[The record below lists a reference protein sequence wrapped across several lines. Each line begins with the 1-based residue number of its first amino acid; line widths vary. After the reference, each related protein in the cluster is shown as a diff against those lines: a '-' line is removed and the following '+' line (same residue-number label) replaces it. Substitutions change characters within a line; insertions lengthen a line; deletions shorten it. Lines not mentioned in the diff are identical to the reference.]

1 MKLSNEFKIGLIV
14 VLAAL
19 VTWIGF
25 RLMQDNPIL
34 SLDTEVEVMY
44 DRVDGINAGSL
55 VYLRGVKIGSVK
67 SVAERLTELFDSP
80 VALTETDSIRVILSL
95 DNGRQIPRGS
105 IGVITATSLV
115 DSKGIH
121 IRAGT
126 STEMVPSG
134 GRIEGIYAIS
144 VLESIS
150 AEDTQSLTQGASGA
164 FEGIQGASEG
174 LAGLFNDTTQASFQ
188 PSMQNVEK
196 STEELAAILEGK
208 KSDVDATIES
218 ARSLMA
224 QLDTLATDNRAQVET
239 TMVQLEATLQ
249 ELETT
254 SQELNEAIVTLN
266 SILTKMDKG
275 EGSLG
280 LLLNDP
286 SLYQEM
292 DSLSAELKTLTR
304 GINDDPKRYL
314 RHLRLFRLF

>member
-14 VLAAL
+14 VLAAF

-34 SLDTEVEVMY
+34 SLDTEVKVVY

-67 SVAERLTELFDSP
+67 SVA
-80 VALTETDSIRVILSL
+80 LTETDSIHVTLSL

-188 PSMQNVEK
+188 ASMQNVEK

-239 TMVQLEATLQ
+239 TMIQLEATLQ

-266 SILTKMDKG
+266 SILTKMDEG

>member
-14 VLAAL
+14 VLAAF

-34 SLDTEVEVMY
+34 SLDTEVKVVY

-67 SVAERLTELFDSP
+67 SVA
-80 VALTETDSIRVILSL
+80 LTETDSIHVTLSL

-188 PSMQNVEK
+188 ASMQNVER
-196 STEELAAILEGK
+196 STEELASILEGK

-239 TMVQLEATLQ
+239 TMIQLEATLQ

-266 SILTKMDKG
+266 SILTKMDEG

>member
-14 VLAAL
+14 VLAAF

-34 SLDTEVEVMY
+34 SLDTEVKVMY

-67 SVAERLTELFDSP
+67 SVA
-80 VALTETDSIRVILSL
+80 LTETDSIHVTLSL

-188 PSMQNVEK
+188 ASMQNVEK

>member
-14 VLAAL
+14 VLAAF

-34 SLDTEVEVMY
+34 SLDTEVKVVY

-67 SVAERLTELFDSP
+67 SVA
-80 VALTETDSIRVILSL
+80 LTETDSIHVTLSL

-174 LAGLFNDTTQASFQ
+174 FAGLFNDTTQASFQ
-188 PSMQNVEK
+188 ASMQNVER
-196 STEELAAILEGK
+196 STEELASILEGK

-239 TMVQLEATLQ
+239 TMIQLEATLQ

-266 SILTKMDKG
+266 SILTKMDEG

>member
-1 MKLSNEFKIGLIV
+1 MTLSNEFKIGLIV
-14 VLAAL
+14 VLAAF
-19 VTWIGF
+19 VTWFGF
-25 RLMQDNPIL
+25 RLMQDNPLL
-34 SLDTEVEVMY
+34 SLDTEVEVLY

-67 SVAERLTELFDSP
+67 SVALTES
-80 VALTETDSIRVILSL
+80 DSIRVMLSL
-95 DNGRQIPRGS
+95 DNERQLPKGS
-105 IGVITATSLV
+105 VGVITATSLV

-121 IRAGT
+121 IRAG
-126 STEMVPSG
+126 SSSEMVPSG
-134 GRIEGIYAIS
+134 GRIEGVYAIS

-164 FEGIQGASEG
+164 FDGIQSASEG
-174 LAGLFNDTTQASFQ
+174 IAGFLDDTTQASFQ
-188 PSMQNVEK
+188 SSMQNVEK

-208 KSDVDATIES
+208 KSDVDATITS

-224 QLDTLATDNRAQVET
+224 ELDTLATDNRDQVET
-239 TMVQLEATLQ
+239 TMIQLETTLQ

-266 SILTKMDKG
+266 SILVKMDEG
-275 EGSLG
+275 EGSMG

-304 GINDDPKRYL
+304 GINEDPKRYL

>member
-14 VLAAL
+14 VLAAF

-34 SLDTEVEVMY
+34 SLDTEVKVMY

-67 SVAERLTELFDSP
+67 SVA
-80 VALTETDSIRVILSL
+80 LTETDSIHVTLSL

-188 PSMQNVEK
+188 ASMQNVER
-196 STEELAAILEGK
+196 STEELASILEGK

-239 TMVQLEATLQ
+239 TMIQLEATLQ

-266 SILTKMDKG
+266 SILTKMDEG

>member
-14 VLAAL
+14 VLAAF

-34 SLDTEVEVMY
+34 SLDTEVKVMY

-67 SVAERLTELFDSP
+67 SVA
-80 VALTETDSIRVILSL
+80 LTETDSIHVTLSL

-174 LAGLFNDTTQASFQ
+174 FAGLFNDTTQASFQ
-188 PSMQNVEK
+188 ASMQNVER
-196 STEELAAILEGK
+196 STEELASILEGK

-239 TMVQLEATLQ
+239 TMIQLEATLQ

-266 SILTKMDKG
+266 SILTKMDEG

>member
-14 VLAAL
+14 VLAAF

-34 SLDTEVEVMY
+34 SLDTEVKVMY

-67 SVAERLTELFDSP
+67 SVA
-80 VALTETDSIRVILSL
+80 LTETDSIHVTLSL

-126 STEMVPSG
+126 SPEMVPSG

-188 PSMQNVEK
+188 ASMQNVER
-196 STEELAAILEGK
+196 STEELASILEGK

-239 TMVQLEATLQ
+239 TMIQLEATLQ

-266 SILTKMDKG
+266 SILTKMDEG

>member
-1 MKLSNEFKIGLIV
+1 MTLSNEFKIGLIV
-14 VLAAL
+14 VLAAF

-34 SLDTEVEVMY
+34 SLNTEVEVMY

-67 SVAERLTELFDSP
+67 SVA
-80 VALTETDSIRVILSL
+80 LTETDSIRVILSL
-95 DNGRQIPRGS
+95 DNGRQVPKGS

-126 STEMVPSG
+126 STERVPSG
-134 GRIEGIYAIS
+134 GRIEGVYAIS

-188 PSMQNVEK
+188 ASMQNVER
-196 STEELAAILEGK
+196 STEELASILEGK

-224 QLDTLATDNRAQVET
+224 QLDTLATDNRDQVEA
-239 TMVQLEATLQ
+239 TMIQLETTLQ

-266 SILTKMDKG
+266 SILTKMDEG